1 MPSAALIVI
10 CGLSYAG
17 KSTLARAITNR
28 FGYEEIDVDDVGAT
42 LYGLNVQG
50 RPIEELDFDR
60 IYDEADR
67 LIEARLSSGTTVVD
81 ASRNFR
87 RVERDHAREIAER
100 SGARVVTIFVD
111 TPEEIARQRRLGNRT
126 SKARRD
132 ITDEEFEEI
141 VRVMQPPAEDE
152 RPLVFHHGDDI
163 EAWLREFKSFM
174 TRGQPSRQ

>member
-28 FGYEEIDVDDVGAT
+28 FGYEEIDVDDVAAT
-42 LYGLNVQG
+42 LYGLNFQA
-50 RPIEELDFDR
+50 RPIEEQDFDR

-67 LIEARLSSGTTVVD
+67 LIEARLSSGTSVVD

-87 RVERDHAREIAER
+87 RAERDHAREIAER
-100 SGARVVTIFVD
+100 SGVRVVTIFVD

-132 ITDEEFEEI
+132 VTDEEFEEI
-141 VRVMQPPAEDE
+141 VRVMQPPTEDE

-163 EAWLREFKSFM
+163 EAWLREFTGAM
-174 TRGQPSRQ
+174 TRGEPSRQ

>member
-1 MPSAALIVI
+1 VPSAVLIVI

-42 LYGLNVQG
+42 IYGPNFQA
-50 RPIEELDFDR
+50 RPNEEPDFDR

-67 LIEARLSSGTTVVD
+67 LIEARLRSGATVVD

-87 RVERDHAREIAER
+87 RAERDHARKIAER

-111 TPEEIARQRRLGNRT
+111 TPEKIARARRLRNQ
-126 SKARRD
+126 SSPSRRD
-132 ITDEEFEEI
+132 ITDQQFDEI
-141 VRVMQPPAEDE
+141 VQVMEPPAEE
-152 RPLVFHHGDDI
+152 EMALVFHHGDDI
-163 EAWLREFKSFM
+163 DSWLQHLAGDL
-174 TRGQPSRQ
+174 T